1 MDMPLVVGLTGSIAT
16 GKSTI
21 SKMFSEA
28 DVPVI
33 DADAIAREVVEP
45 GEVAYEKIVQ
55 HFGEEVVS
63 EGGTLNRKRLGSIVF
78 NDESERKALN
88 EIIHPEIRKEML
100 SRRDQYIREEQ
111 PLIIMDIPLLF
122 ESGLFDYVDQVLVV
136 YIPEKLQVER
146 LMKRDKSSK
155 EDAQARIDAQ
165 ISIEEKK
172 DKADAVID
180 NSGTIEESRRQLM
193 EILRNWGVEDAFL
206 P

>member
-55 HFGEEVVS
+55 HFGEEVIS

>member
-55 HFGEEVVS
+55 HFGEEVTS

>member
-55 HFGEEVVS
+55 HFGEEVIS

-88 EIIHPEIRKEML
+88 EIIHPEIRKKML